1 MDKLTIKQYYSER
14 IFQHIANQ
22 LGTKFL
28 TNRHVK
34 AWFRTERTPSAKFS
48 IKQGEYFYK
57 DFGSGESHDCI
68 SMWQKVYTEDFNTAI
83 KSIINHFTIGDTPQ
97 PKYTPPPPAPEPQT
111 VYLSSLEIEQSCK
124 VGYYPNNNLLQW
136 LSTIVGTNV
145 ATETAKRYNVGTSN
159 KTIYGAGATV
169 FWFVDKVGTRYAKIV
184 QYSPTDGKRNRESDY
199 PFLQPKHQQGKGLT
213 PCLFGEHLIQ
223 DAPGE
228 QIICI
233 VESEKTAII
242 CSIFCPSFLWL
253 ASGGTNGITPNKV
266 KSLKG
271 RTVYLI
277 TDSDTEGRNA
287 YQKASEILSKA
298 GVQNKVLDLFPER
311 CDKSDFCDYIV
322 TELQKLNT
330 PPQPPQPP
338 QTVQNNEIPPT
349 ASNNTIPKEISEN
362 QAFNALLTVLDLE
375 VINIKSTIN

>member
-48 IKQGEYFYK
+48 CKQGEYLYT
-57 DFGSGESHDCI
+57 DFGSGESLDCI
-68 SMWQKVYTEDFNTAI
+68 GMWQKAFNTDFKTATNQI
-83 KSIINHFTIGDTPQ
+83 ADFFNIGDSPTPH
-97 PKYTPPPPAPEPQT
+97 YTPPPPAPEPQT
-111 VYLSSLEIEQSCK
+111 VYLSSTEMEQSCN
-124 VGYYPNNNLLQW
+124 VGYYPNNNLFTW
-136 LSTIVGTNV
+136 LATIVGEDV
-145 ATETAKRYNVGTSN
+145 ATEQMQRYNVGTSN
-159 KTIYGAGATV
+159 KTFFGAGATV
-169 FWFVDKVGTRYAKIV
+169 FWFMDKVGTRYAKIV
-184 QYSPTDGKRNRESDY
+184 QYSSKDGKRNRESDY
-199 PFLQPKHQQGKGLT
+199 PFLQPKHHQHKGLT

-223 DAPGE
+223 TAPSE

-233 VESEKTAII
+233 VESEKTAVL
-242 CSIFCPSFLWL
+242 CSVFCPSFLWL
-253 ASGGTNGITPNKV
+253 ASGGTNGLTAK
-266 KSLKG
+266 KTESLKG

-277 TDSDTEGRNA
+277 TDSDTEGRVA
-287 YQKASEILSKA
+287 YLKASEILTKQ
-298 GVQNKVLDLFPER
+298 GIQNKVLDLFPDR

-338 QTVQNNEIPPT
+338 QTVQNNAIPPT
-349 ASNNTIPKEISEN
+349 ASNNTIPTELTEN
-362 QAFNALLTVLDLE
+362 QAFNKLLNTFDLE
-375 VINIKSTIN
+375 IINITKAR